1 MSFRRAWRG
10 GGHELFLRAFLRCAD
25 DGFTEFLLWRIPAAS
40 NGLHTDVQNAW
51 HITARAVATNF
62 AQYLE
67 DVADAQQVR
76 VRIVPSRSS
85 GETQLC
91 VVALPNEGQVRLGPS
106 STWSC
111 ARERCIDQEPRDA
124 LPDWTLPGDG
134 VVLLDGQKML
144 NEMRRLRGPGR
155 QGKIPAAAR
164 MSAYPV
170 VNFGALG
177 AGQEN
182 IQRIIRI
189 ERWKG
194 DQAKPETECEDIFLP
209 SLCSNRVPGKI
220 TWFANYDDTTRA
232 LVACQAH
239 YDGEPFRV
247 RMCYDDGS
255 GWMWFSPEAFAAP
268 YRLHC
273 DEPAQPTFIAAV
285 MQDRPDASA
294 KIYEMIASLQR
305 RSAATTKGK
314 GR

>member
-1 MSFRRAWRG
+1 MANIPSVRPIEATASFDIDAQTLRRAVTTVRELCPSSPLHMSFRRAWRG

-134 VVLLDGQKML
+134 AETARVGKNHIHAANLG
-144 NEMRRLRGPGR
+144 EPESIIARRRHGR
-155 QGKIPAAAR
+155 RTAQTTPAA
-164 MSAYPV
+164 P
-170 VNFGALG
+170 
-177 AGQEN
+177 
-182 IQRIIRI
+182 
-189 ERWKG
+189 
-194 DQAKPETECEDIFLP
+194 
-209 SLCSNRVPGKI
+209 
-220 TWFANYDDTTRA
+220 
-232 LVACQAH
+232 
-239 YDGEPFRV
+239 
-247 RMCYDDGS
+247 
-255 GWMWFSPEAFAAP
+255 
-268 YRLHC
+268 
-273 DEPAQPTFIAAV
+273 
-285 MQDRPDASA
+285 RP
-294 KIYEMIASLQR
+294 R
-305 RSAATTKGK
+305 
-314 GR
+314 